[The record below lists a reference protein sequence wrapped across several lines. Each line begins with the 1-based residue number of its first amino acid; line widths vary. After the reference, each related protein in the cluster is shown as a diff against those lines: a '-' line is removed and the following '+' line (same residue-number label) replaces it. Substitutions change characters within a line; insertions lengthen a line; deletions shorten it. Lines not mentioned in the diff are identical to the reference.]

1 MAKTSQSERG
11 KRRMS
16 LRRMT
21 SPTFPSLRLSSFSA
35 LRSNKPRITPARRDR
50 RQVTKPREG
59 QGGEGSEGRGGQGR
73 GGQGRTGEDRGGEGS
88 EGRMG
93 RGSEGRKE
101 ETREE

>member
-21 SPTFPSLRLSSFSA
+21 SPTFPSFRLRSFSA
-35 LRSNKPRITPARRDR
+35 LRSNRPRTTPARRDR

-59 QGGEGSEGRGGQGR
+59 QGGEGR
-73 GGQGRTGEDRGGEGS
+73 GGQGRTGEERGGEGS